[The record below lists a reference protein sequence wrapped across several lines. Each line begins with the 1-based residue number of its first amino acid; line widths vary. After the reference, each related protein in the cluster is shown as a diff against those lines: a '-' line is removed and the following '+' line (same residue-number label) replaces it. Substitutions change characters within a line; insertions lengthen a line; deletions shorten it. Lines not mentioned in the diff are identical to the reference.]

1 MCVSMATEPL
11 ADPDLQI
18 RGGPVIQT
26 LRYGGRT
33 VSHGGGGGGG
43 GQFPRAPPLDPPLE
57 TNDNYSL
64 SRSRNLTSVSSAEI
78 LVLGP

>member
-18 RGGPVIQT
+18 RGAGHPDPEIWRKGS
-26 LRYGGRT
+26 L
-33 VSHGGGGGGG
+33 SWGGGGE
-43 GQFPRAPPLDPPLE
+43 GQHPRAPPLDPPLE

>member
-26 LRYGGRT
+26 LGYGGRA
-33 VSHGGGGGGG
+33 VSRGGG
-43 GQFPRAPPLDPPLE
+43 GQLPRDPPLDPPLE

-64 SRSRNLTSVSSAEI
+64 SRSRNLSPVSNAEI
-78 LVLGP
+78 LVMGP

>member
-26 LRYGGRT
+26 LRYGGRA
-33 VSHGGGGGGG
+33 VSRGGGRGG
-43 GQFPRAPPLDPPLE
+43 GQLPRAPPLDPPLE

>member
-26 LRYGGRT
+26 LGYGGRA
-33 VSHGGGGGGG
+33 VSRGGGVA
-43 GQFPRAPPLDPPLE
+43 APPGPSPG
-57 TNDNYSL
+57 
-64 SRSRNLTSVSSAEI
+64 SAT
-78 LVLGP
+78 GNQ

>member
-26 LRYGGRT
+26 LRYGGRA
-33 VSHGGGGGGG
+33 VSHGGGGG
-43 GQFPRAPPLDPPLE
+43 QLPRAPPLDPPLE

-64 SRSRNLTSVSSAEI
+64 SRSRYLTSVSSAEI

>member
-1 MCVSMATEPL
+1 MCVSMATETL

-26 LRYGGRT
+26 LRYGGRA
-33 VSHGGGGGGG
+33 VSRGGGGRW
-43 GQFPRAPPLDPPLE
+43 QLPLAPPLDPPLG

>member
-1 MCVSMATEPL
+1 MRFDGNGTIGGSRPSDKRGAGHP
-11 ADPDLQI
+11 DPEIWRKGSL
-18 RGGPVIQT
+18 
-26 LRYGGRT
+26 
-33 VSHGGGGGGG
+33 SWGGG
-43 GQFPRAPPLDPPLE
+43 GQLPRARPLDPPLE

>member
-26 LRYGGRT
+26 LRYGGRA
-33 VSHGGGGGGG
+33 VSHGGGGGA
-43 GQFPRAPPLDPPLE
+43 APPGPSPG
-57 TNDNYSL
+57 
-64 SRSRNLTSVSSAEI
+64 SAT
-78 LVLGP
+78 GNQ

>member
-18 RGGPVIQT
+18 RGGAGHPDPEIWRKGS
-26 LRYGGRT
+26 L
-33 VSHGGGGGGG
+33 SWGGG
-43 GQFPRAPPLDPPLE
+43 GQLPRAPPLDPPLE

-64 SRSRNLTSVSSAEI
+64 SRSRNITSVSSAEI

>member
-26 LRYGGRT
+26 LRYGGRA
-33 VSHGGGGGGG
+33 VSHGGGG
-43 GQFPRAPPLDPPLE
+43 AVPPGPSPG
-57 TNDNYSL
+57 
-64 SRSRNLTSVSSAEI
+64 SAT
-78 LVLGP
+78 GNQ